1 MALYKYNTSGVFSEI
16 KEKPFKL
23 ERDIQRMFETNM
35 SEIMGLEM
43 IKSEF
48 TIKDRRIDTLAFD
61 PQSKSFVIIEYKR
74 ERNSSVID
82 QGFTYL
88 SLMLQ
93 NQADFILE
101 YKMPKADQKVMERCK
116 LILVSL
122 IVFLGSAFTI
132 MTFNTDVSVGDVFDN
147 LYRLILG
154 HKKDSAIMEAAYSI
168 GIFVGILGFYNHFK
182 GSKLK
187 NDPTPIHIE
196 MRNYE
201 EEMNKAIIK
210 NADRENETKK

>member
-61 PQSKSFVIIEYKR
+61 LQSKAFVIIEYKR

-82 QGFTYL
+82 QGFTYCCRTASTPQLLKPVREINDSSSTNLKIRGEGFPDWL
-88 SLMLQ
+88 SGVTVPTSR
-93 NQADFILE
+93 
-101 YKMPKADQKVMERCK
+101 KPKPKSANSSKA
-116 LILVSL
+116 
-122 IVFLGSAFTI
+122 SAFLS
-132 MTFNTDVSVGDVFDN
+132 NPA
-147 LYRLILG
+147 
-154 HKKDSAIMEAAYSI
+154 DSPIRFLNCKCPYE
-168 GIFVGILGFYNHFK
+168 N
-182 GSKLK
+182 GS
-187 NDPTPIHIE
+187 
-196 MRNYE
+196 
-201 EEMNKAIIK
+201 
-210 NADRENETKK
+210 ETLL

>member
-1 MALYKYNTSGVFSEI
+1 MKNEIVISKRILTFYSNKQFKIKLWHFTNIILQASFSEI

-61 PQSKSFVIIEYKR
+61 PQSKAFVIIEYKR

-101 YKMPKADQKVMERCK
+101 Y
-116 LILVSL
+116 
-122 IVFLGSAFTI
+122 
-132 MTFNTDVSVGDVFDN
+132 
-147 LYRLILG
+147 
-154 HKKDSAIMEAAYSI
+154 
-168 GIFVGILGFYNHFK
+168 
-182 GSKLK
+182 
-187 NDPTPIHIE
+187 
-196 MRNYE
+196 
-201 EEMNKAIIK
+201 
-210 NADRENETKK
+210 NETQAGNLKRNDVDWSQTKSRFCFTRIHA

>member
-82 QGFTYL
+82 QGFTYRICCQRTRNKRCYLGASLYL
-88 SLMLQ
+88 SWIPLCRSQRLSGRQ
-93 NQADFILE
+93 SRRF
-101 YKMPKADQKVMERCK
+101 RCR
-116 LILVSL
+116 S
-122 IVFLGSAFTI
+122 S
-132 MTFNTDVSVGDVFDN
+132 
-147 LYRLILG
+147 R
-154 HKKDSAIMEAAYSI
+154 
-168 GIFVGILGFYNHFK
+168 
-182 GSKLK
+182 
-187 NDPTPIHIE
+187 
-196 MRNYE
+196 R
-201 EEMNKAIIK
+201 
-210 NADRENETKK
+210 

>member
-61 PQSKSFVIIEYKR
+61 PQSKAFVIIEYKR

-82 QGFTYL
+82 QALG
-88 SLMLQ
+88 
-93 NQADFILE
+93 LE
-101 YKMPKADQKVMERCK
+101 AWAEYRRTGYPELYPC
-116 LILVSL
+116 I
-122 IVFLGSAFTI
+122 
-132 MTFNTDVSVGDVFDN
+132 DN
-147 LYRLILG
+147 LSDCGVSSQRGMRRL
-154 HKKDSAIMEAAYSI
+154 SFPYTEAQ
-168 GIFVGILGFYNHFK
+168 N
-182 GSKLK
+182 
-187 NDPTPIHIE
+187 
-196 MRNYE
+196 
-201 EEMNKAIIK
+201 NKANYDLGVAELGGADNEATDLKWAKK
-210 NADRENETKK
+210 N